1 MIYTFYSFKGGVGR
15 SMALANVA
23 QHLYLQ
29 GLNVLMVDWDLE
41 APGIEEF
48 FFDKPEDLESATA
61 HPGLIDLLL
70 AYKRTYPSIKPRLL
84 SVAPL
89 TKIDSSESPDEPD
102 FAALSAV
109 RQKNVAT
116 LRTQLPPLS
125 EAVFTVHSRS
135 ESGEYGSLK
144 LLTAGWRAGAQFQ
157 EYAAAVQSFDW
168 AGFYA
173 AFDGEAYFDWLRDGL
188 NSIADVV
195 LVDSRTGVTEM
206 GGVCTRHL
214 ADVVVCLC
222 APNRQNLRG
231 LVDMIRSFQR
241 SALIQARGRG
251 LAIVAVPTRVENSEI
266 SLLNQFADQ
275 FVKRLELF
283 TPPEFKR
290 ANRTFWDLRIPYVP
304 RYAYSETLAIG
315 AQDTAG
321 DLESAYKTLATHL
334 LLLAPDELIGRGRP
348 DLAAQVKTLY
358 PQEQQQPGRRV
369 FLIYMHQDA
378 AVGRKV
384 ADALLSPP
392 DEASRLLVRGLSP
405 APAEISMLAVDGGA
419 PSGGNWL
426 EWTTHQIDRAQAVV
440 AILTPRSLASREVD
454 DVLMAARVKGTRLVL
469 VLGVPMQ
476 ELDPSA
482 LPLWLRPL
490 RLFDPEHEW
499 PQILAAL
506 YSDERPL
513 RVPSMAPSSRG
524 LVLPR
529 PAVLE
534 KIVSRLLSEGGEVVM
549 IGAAGMGKTSLAATV
564 CRDERIVEK
573 FYDGVLWATL
583 GRQPHVLVAIT
594 ELYVALTSDRPSF
607 LSVVDAM
614 GALQEV
620 LSARRCLIVVDDVW
634 AEEDVRPFLHGAPFC
649 ARLVT
654 TRNRNVARL
663 SQFSVE
669 IDALDLSSSIALLE
683 ADLGVA
689 GQDVDLAPL
698 AQRLGGVPLLVRM
711 TSDALRHRIRLGDT
725 VTGAVEYARKALDK
739 RGLTAFDREK
749 TLAATLQQSLDWLA
763 PPEQEK
769 TAMLAA
775 FPDGR
780 EIPLAAA
787 QALWDVDELDAEDL
801 AQRLDALSLVRFR
814 LPAKTIAVHPAISDF
829 LRSSFRPTDAIQRQA
844 AELMEAIRPP
854 NSSNS

>member
-23 QHLYLQ
+23 QYLYLQ

-48 FFDKPEDLESATA
+48 FFDMPEDLESATA

-84 SVAPL
+84 SVAASTP
-89 TKIDSSESPDEPD
+89 TDSSVPDVPD
-102 FAALSAV
+102 TSVAAV

-116 LRTQLPPLS
+116 LRALLPPLS
-125 EAVFTVHSRS
+125 EAVFTIHPRS
-135 ESGEYGSLK
+135 ETEQSGSLK
-144 LLTAGWRAGAQFQ
+144 LLTAGWRAGTQFQ
-157 EYAAAVQSFDW
+157 EYTAAVQSFDW
-168 AGFYA
+168 GGFYA
-173 AFDGEAYFDWLRDGL
+173 AFDGEAYFDWLRDAL
-188 NSIADVV
+188 NGIADVV

-241 SALIQARGRG
+241 LALFQARGRG
-251 LAIVAVPTRVENSEI
+251 LGMVAVPTRVENSEI

-275 FVKRLELF
+275 FAKRLEPF
-283 TPPEFKR
+283 TPSEFKR
-290 ANRTFWDLRIPYVP
+290 AKRTFWDLRIPYVP
-304 RYAYSETLAIG
+304 RYAYSETLAVG
-315 AQDTAG
+315 ARDTAG

-348 DLAAQVKTLY
+348 ELAAQVKALY
-358 PQEQQQPGRRV
+358 PQEQQRPGRRI
-369 FLIYMHQDA
+369 FLIFMHTEA
-378 AVGRKV
+378 ALGERV
-384 ADALLSPP
+384 ADAIVFPP
-392 DEASRLLVRGLSP
+392 DEVSRLLLRSLSL
-405 APAEISMLAVDGGA
+405 ARAEVSSTAVGGDL
-419 PSGGNWL
+419 PPGTNWL
-426 EWTTHQIDRAQAVV
+426 EWTTHQVDRAQAVV
-440 AILTPRSLASREVD
+440 AILTPRSLASREVR

-490 RLFDPEHEW
+490 RLFDPERELS
-499 PQILAAL
+499 QIFFAL
-506 YSDERPL
+506 YSDERVL
-513 RVPSMAPSSRG
+513 RVPSMAPASREP
-524 LVLPR
+524 VLPR
-529 PAVLE
+529 PAVHE
-534 KIVSRLLSEGGEVVM
+534 EIVSRLLNERGDVVL
-549 IGAAGMGKTSLAATV
+549 IGAAGMGKTSLAATI

-573 FYDGVLWATL
+573 FYDGVLWTTL
-583 GRQPHVLVAIT
+583 GPQPKVLVAIT

-614 GALQEV
+614 AALLEV
-620 LSARRCLIVVDDVW
+620 LSVRRCLIVVDDVW
-634 AEEDVRPFLHGAPFC
+634 AEEDVQPFLHGAPQC

-663 SQFSVE
+663 SRFSVD
-669 IDALDLSSSIALLE
+669 IDALDLASSIAFLG

-689 GQDVDLAPL
+689 AKEADLAPL
-698 AQRLGGVPLLVRM
+698 AERLGGVPLLVRM
-711 TSDALRHRIRLGDT
+711 TSAALRDRIRLGDT
-725 VTGAVEYARKALDK
+725 VVGAVEYARQALDK
-739 RGLTAFDREK
+739 RGLAAFDRHR
-749 TLAATLQQSLDWLA
+749 TLAVTLQQTLDRLTQD
-763 PPEQEK
+763 EQEK

-775 FPDGR
+775 FPEGR

-787 QALWDVDELDAEDL
+787 QALWGVDEFDAGDF

-814 LPAKTIAVHPAISDF
+814 LPDQTIAVHPVIADF
-829 LRSSFRPTDAIQRQA
+829 LRTSFRPTDAIQRHA
-844 AELMEAIRPP
+844 SELLEAMRPP
-854 NSSNS
+854 SSSSS